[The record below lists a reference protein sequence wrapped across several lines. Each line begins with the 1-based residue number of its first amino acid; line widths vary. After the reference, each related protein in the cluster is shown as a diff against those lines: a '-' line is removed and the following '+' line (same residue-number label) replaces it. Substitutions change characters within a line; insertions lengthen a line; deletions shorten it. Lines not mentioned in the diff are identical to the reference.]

1 MWAMRTLALAFLVAV
16 SLAGCGES
24 TGGSGT
30 VAVTTAESEFPAG
43 TVTITTEDSEVSVD
57 VEVATT
63 PAEHEQGLMNR
74 ESLPDGAGM
83 YFVFPGEQKDV
94 SFWMKDTLIPLSI
107 AVADADGR
115 ITKIVDMDPCEADP
129 CPVYPVGS
137 FTTALEVNQGAFADW
152 GVEVGDRMELE
163 TP

>member
-1 MWAMRTLALAFLVAV
+1 M
-16 SLAGCGES
+16 
-24 TGGSGT
+24 
-30 VAVTTAESEFPAG
+30 
-43 TVTITTEDSEVSVD
+43 SVD

-63 PAEHEQGLMNR
+63 PEEHEQGLMNR
-74 ESLPDGAGM
+74 ESLPDDAGM
-83 YFVFPGEQKDV
+83 FFVFPSEQKDV

-129 CPVYPVGS
+129 CEVYPVGS

>member
-1 MWAMRTLALAFLVAV
+1 MRTLALALLVAV
-16 SLAGCGES
+16 TLAGCGES
-24 TGGSGT
+24 DSGSGT
-30 VAVTTAESEFPAG
+30 VAVTTADSGFQTG

-74 ESLPDGAGM
+74 ESLPEDDGM
-83 YFVFPGEQKDV
+83 YFVFPSEQKDV

-115 ITKIVDMDPCEADP
+115 ITKIVDMEPCEADP
-129 CPVYPVGS
+129 CEVYPVGS

>member
-1 MWAMRTLALAFLVAV
+1 MRTLALALLVAL

-24 TGGSGT
+24 DGGSGT
-30 VAVTTAESEFPAG
+30 TAIFTAGSGFEAG
-43 TVTITTEDSEVSVD
+43 TVMITTADSEVSVD

-83 YFVFPGEQKDV
+83 YFVFPAEQQDV

-115 ITKIVDMDPCEADP
+115 ITKIVDMEPCEADP
-129 CPVYPVGS
+129 CEVYPVGS